1 MNGFELKDI
10 IGESISLGI
19 LFFILL
25 KGSGLA
31 FRVLQMLDDH
41 LGRMLNQFDLLL
53 IILAEIRDGRN
64 HNEP

>member
-1 MNGFELKDI
+1 MNGFEIKDL

-31 FRVLQMLDDH
+31 FKIIQMLDNH
-41 LGRMLNQFDLLL
+41 LSRMLSQVDNLLL
-53 IILAEIRDGRN
+53 ILAEIRDGKSHDN
-64 HNEP
+64 P

>member
-1 MNGFELKDI
+1 MNGYELKDI

-31 FRVLQMLDDH
+31 FRVLQMLDSH